1 MKLVIKSILD
11 TFVSLL
17 VIYFTL
23 LTKFVGFEHM
33 AMRISRIPYRLG
45 IKVRYRFYRTH
56 LKSVGTN
63 VTFSYGSLVTNT
75 KTVIG
80 NNVRFGPY
88 NSIGLA
94 NIGND
99 IITAQYVHILSG
111 SKQHSFSNR
120 DIPIWRQSGV
130 IQCVELEGD
139 NWIGANVVV
148 MANVGIGAILG
159 SGSVVVN
166 DIPSM
171 SVSAGSPCKK
181 IKDRP

>member
-1 MKLVIKSILD
+1 MKVVIKSILHI
-11 TFVSLL
+11 FVGLSVL
-17 VIYFTL
+17 YFTL
-23 LTKFVGFEHM
+23 LTKFVGFEHV

-45 IKVRYRFYRTH
+45 IKVRYQFYRKH
-56 LKSVGTN
+56 LKSVGSN
-63 VTFSYGSLVTNT
+63 VTFSYGSLVTNV

-80 NNVRFGPY
+80 SNVRFGPY

-99 IITAQYVHILSG
+99 IITAQYVHVISG

-120 DIPIWRQSGV
+120 DIPICKQHGV

-148 MANVGIGAILG
+148 MANVGNGAILG

-166 DIPSM
+166 DIPAM
-171 SVSAGSPCKK
+171 SVSAGNPCKK
-181 IKDRP
+181 LKDRP